1 MGFGLVV
8 VEIEEVEVRGGGMS
22 ILGAGHR
29 VMYMLADTGLELESL
44 GREPG
49 RYHGRVPSHAAGV
62 GSGAGGVS
70 SHRHRHRHRH
80 GIAVDIGLLL
90 GHDIDFEGREVVRL
104 VVAVVDLGV
113 NIILVVDVDI
123 VLIERVAR
131 LDRQRSSSGQG
142 V

>member
-1 MGFGLVV
+1 
-8 VEIEEVEVRGGGMS
+8 MS
-22 ILGAGHR
+22 VLGAGHR
-29 VMYMLADTGLELESL
+29 VMYMLVDTGLELEIL

-70 SHRHRHRHRH
+70 SHRH
-80 GIAVDIGLLL
+80 GVAVDIGLLL
-90 GHDIDFEGREVVRL
+90 GHDVEGREVVG
-104 VVAVVDLGV
+104 VVEVAVMDLGV
-113 NIILVVDVDI
+113 NTILVV